1 MDFGVILMNKT
12 KGAIFDAAIKVFSGS
27 GYDAATMD
35 DIAVTAGV
43 AKGTLYY
50 HFKSKEEI
58 FKFIIFEGTSMIRE
72 ELKNAFNEETNSI
85 LRLKRACKVQLE
97 LVSTYRDFFK
107 VAMSQLWGQ
116 EDRQKELRETLHS
129 YIEYIEDLLKAAM
142 SDGLI
147 KKGETTFMAYT
158 FIGSLFATAV
168 YELLNK
174 EKANSEEVI
183 DNLVQYILNGVGCT
197 A

>member
-1 MDFGVILMNKT
+1 MNKT
-12 KGAIFDAAIKVFSGS
+12 KGAIFDAAIKVFSSS